1 MRGAGRSSI
10 RSAPR
15 VRQPPAH
22 GVINRLH
29 HASFP
34 IALCCRVEW
43 ASTSPLPF
51 PMNEP
56 QSNPVHASKPSA
68 AGEAAALAGAE
79 MRDSDT
85 ALLLRVKNGDE
96 QAMTEI
102 FDRYGS
108 MVYTVALRVLH
119 DSGQAEDIMQEI
131 LIQIWKNAE
140 AYVEGRGSLGAWL
153 AVMARH
159 RAIDM
164 LRRRK
169 PTDAVEE
176 VVLPSQA
183 DLAKEVERN
192 AMMEKVR
199 GVLEALPREQ
209 QRSLELAFFEGL
221 SHSEIAARTG
231 DPLGTVKTR
240 IRSALTSVRK
250 AITA

>member
-1 MRGAGRSSI
+1 
-10 RSAPR
+10 
-15 VRQPPAH
+15 
-22 GVINRLH
+22 
-29 HASFP
+29 
-34 IALCCRVEW
+34 
-43 ASTSPLPF
+43 
-51 PMNEP
+51 MNEP
-56 QSNPVHASKPSA
+56 QSNPVRAAEQSA
-68 AGEAAALAGAE
+68 ALGAASPAGAGL
-79 MRDSDT
+79 RAADS
-85 ALLLRVKNGDE
+85 ALLLRVKDGDE
-96 QAMTEI
+96 HAMTEI
-102 FDRYGS
+102 FDRYGG
-108 MVYTVALRVLH
+108 MVYSVALRVLH
-119 DSGQAEDIMQEI
+119 DPGQAEDVMQEI
-131 LIQIWKNAE
+131 LIQIWKNAA

-159 RAIDM
+159 RAIDV
-164 LRRRK
+164 LRRRR

-176 VVLPSQA
+176 VVLASQT
-183 DLAKEVERN
+183 DLAQDVERS